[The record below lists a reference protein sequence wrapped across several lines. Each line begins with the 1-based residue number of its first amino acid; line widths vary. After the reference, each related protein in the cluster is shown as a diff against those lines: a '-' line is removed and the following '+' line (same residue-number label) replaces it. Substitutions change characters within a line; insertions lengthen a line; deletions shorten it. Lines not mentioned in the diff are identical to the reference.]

1 IRDKKGVSIEVI
13 PEEGFSEDDEALA
26 ADLAAFRD
34 ARRTSRSAP
43 GGRVRSDNAQYEVIN
58 AQLRGIDTE
67 EEGEEE
73 EEKPELPVAGDYE
86 RGGEQDL

>member
-1 IRDKKGVSIEVI
+1 VI
-13 PEEGFSEDDEALA
+13 LEGGFSEDDEALA

-34 ARRTSRSAP
+34 ARRTPTSAP
-43 GGRVRSDNAQYEVIN
+43 GGRVGSDSTQDEVID

-73 EEKPELPVAGDYE
+73 EEEPGLPVAGDYE
-86 RGGEQDL
+86 RGGEQDV